1 MLLMLMV
8 VCYCVFVF
16 SPSYDTTVSYY
27 EIWLRKNVDDILIEH
42 IAKTMVLSHEKL
54 GGNLTGPLLL
64 YKTQQDRTDG
74 KMGK

>member
-1 MLLMLMV
+1 MDDLLV
-8 VCYCVFVF
+8 
-16 SPSYDTTVSYY
+16 
-27 EIWLRKNVDDILIEH
+27 ER

-64 YKTQQDRTDG
+64 YKTQQDRADG